1 MEPIC
6 YTPIGLIHSPFTE
19 MAGTPL
25 HSVAAQ
31 GVQGSVELDPA
42 YAPGLQDIAGF
53 EYLILIYH
61 LHLGQGGSLV
71 VTPFMDD
78 QPHGVFATR
87 APRRP
92 NALGISVVRLI
103 GVDGP
108 TLIIEE
114 VDVLDGTPLLD
125 IKPYVPAF
133 DARETDRVGW
143 YGANLHKLYTHRAD
157 DRFHPDVKNGENK

>member
-1 MEPIC
+1 MDPIC

-25 HSVAAQ
+25 HSVGAQ
-31 GVQGSVELDPA
+31 GVQGSIELDPA
-42 YAPGLQDIAGF
+42 YAAGLQDIAGF

-61 LHLGQGGSLV
+61 LHRAPGYSLV

-87 APRRP
+87 APLRP
-92 NALGISVVRLI
+92 TPIGISVVRLL
-103 GVDGP
+103 GVEGS
-108 TLIIEE
+108 TLAIEE

-125 IKPYVPAF
+125 IKPYVPTF
-133 DARETDRVGW
+133 DARETDRIGW
-143 YGANLHKLYTHRAD
+143 YAKNLPKVYTQRAD
-157 DRFHPDVKNGENK
+157 DRFRS